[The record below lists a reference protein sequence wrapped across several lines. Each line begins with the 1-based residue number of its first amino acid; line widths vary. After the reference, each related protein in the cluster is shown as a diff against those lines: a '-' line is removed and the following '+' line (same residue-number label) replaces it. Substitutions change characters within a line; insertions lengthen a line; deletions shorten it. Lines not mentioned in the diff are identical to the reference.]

1 MNKNLKRALGGGVI
15 LVGLFGASVFA
26 ASTTNE
32 VKDNVSLKAKRGNHS
47 QYAIVKHVDKSSLSE
62 EELEALKEK
71 CALREEKKKSK
82 QTSGDT
88 ASGESESENS
98 SRKTRKPKIKK
109 HSKEELEKKEK
120 ATSDSGETIKHSG
133 KRMRKKVTSSS
144 DESV

>member
-26 ASTTNE
+26 ASTTSE
-32 VKDNVSLKAKRGNHS
+32 VKDNASLKAKRGNHS
-47 QYAIVKHVDKSSLSE
+47 QYAMIKHVDKSSLSE

-88 ASGESESENS
+88 ASGESESKTS
-98 SRKTRKPKIKK
+98 SKKVRKQRIKK
-109 HSKEELEKKEK
+109 QRKEELEAMEK
-120 ATSDSGETIKHSG
+120 STGDSGETMKRSG
-133 KRMRKKVTSSS
+133 RKMRKKVTSSS

>member
-32 VKDNVSLKAKRGNHS
+32 VKDNASLKVKKGNHS
-47 QYAIVKHVDKSSLSE
+47 QYAMVKHVDKSSLSE

-71 CALREEKKKSK
+71 FALREEKKKSK

-88 ASGESESENS
+88 ASGESESETS
-98 SRKTRKPKIKK
+98 SKKTRKQRIKK
-109 HSKEELEKKEK
+109 HRKEEVEENEK
-120 ATSDSGETIKHSG
+120 ATNDSGETMKHSG
-133 KRMRKKVTSSS
+133 RKMRKKVTSGS
-144 DESV
+144 DETV